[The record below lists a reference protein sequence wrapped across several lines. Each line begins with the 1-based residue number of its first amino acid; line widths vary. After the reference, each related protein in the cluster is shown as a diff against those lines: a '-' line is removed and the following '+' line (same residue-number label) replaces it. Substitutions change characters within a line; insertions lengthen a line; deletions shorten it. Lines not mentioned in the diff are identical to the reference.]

1 MAECDRLKTCPFFSG
16 QMASMPAVTG
26 LLKETYCLGDMT
38 KCARYQVVTLGI
50 PAPLDLF
57 PHERHRAQEIIW
69 EAKSK
74 QQN

>member
-1 MAECDRLKTCPFFSG
+1 MAN
-16 QMASMPAVTG
+16 MPAVTG

-38 KCARYQVVTLGI
+38 KCARFQVVTEGI

-57 PHERHRAQEIIW
+57 PNDRSRAQEIIR

-74 QQN
+74 PQN